1 MIDDIK
7 KDAADRM
14 GKSVEALG
22 HELAKV
28 RTGRA
33 HPSLLDHVTV
43 SYYGSQVPL
52 NQVAN
57 VNVED
62 ARTLTVTPWEK
73 TMVQPVEK
81 AILNSDLGLN
91 PNTAGTVIRVPLPPL
106 TEERR
111 KDLIRVVRQ
120 EAEQSRVAVRNI
132 RRDAN
137 QDLKSLVKEKL
148 ISEDDEHR
156 GQDIIQML
164 TDQYVKKVDDLL
176 EKKEERWNTKST
188 KSTKAPVVR
197 RCMML
202 VALRGPKEA

>member
-7 KDAADRM
+7 KDAAERM
-14 GKSVEALG
+14 GKSVEALS

-33 HPSLLDHVTV
+33 HPSLLDHITV
-43 SYYGSQVPL
+43 SYYGSETPL

-62 ARTLTVTPWEK
+62 SRTLAITPWEK
-73 TMVQPVEK
+73 TMVGPVEK
-81 AILNSDLGLN
+81 AIMNSDLGLN
-91 PNTAGTVIRVPLPPL
+91 PNTAGTVIRVPIPPL

-120 EAEQSRVAVRNI
+120 EAEHSKVAIRNI

-137 QDLKSLVKEKL
+137 HDLKDLVKEKL
-148 ISEDDEHR
+148 ISEDDERR
-156 GQDIIQML
+156 GQEIIQKL
-164 TDQYVKKVDDLL
+164 TDQHVKEIDELL
-176 EKKEERWNTKST
+176 EKKEKDLMSI
-188 KSTKAPVVR
+188 
-197 RCMML
+197 
-202 VALRGPKEA
+202 